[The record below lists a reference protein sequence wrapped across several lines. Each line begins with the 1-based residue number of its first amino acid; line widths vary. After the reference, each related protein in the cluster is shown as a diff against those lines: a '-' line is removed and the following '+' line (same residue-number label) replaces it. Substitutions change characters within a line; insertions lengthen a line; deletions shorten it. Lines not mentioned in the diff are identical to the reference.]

1 MTLPSLKN
9 QRVAIIGGSS
19 GIGYAVAECAVADG
33 ARVVIASSQAAKVEA
48 AAARLGQG
56 ATGDVVDVTD
66 EAGLERFF
74 SDLGAFDHL
83 VFTAGDWGP
92 HLFAGPL
99 AQMDFG
105 AASGSLN
112 VRFWGALRAI
122 KHALGRI
129 SPNGSI
135 ILTDGLLAH
144 RPMKGAALATAF
156 GGAIEHLAC
165 GLAVDL
171 APIRVNAVC
180 PGIVLTERSLG
191 PSPEVLRQMT
201 ESQPIPRGAEP
212 AEVAQAYLYL
222 MRGTYTTGQVLIVDG
237 GRMLT

>member
-1 MTLPSLKN
+1 MPLPSLN
-9 QRVAIIGGSS
+9 GQRVAIIGGSS
-19 GIGYAVAECAVADG
+19 GIGYAVAECALADG
-33 ARVVIASSQAAKVEA
+33 AQVIIGSSQPANVEA

-56 ATGDVVDVTD
+56 ATGAVVDVTD
-66 EAGLERFF
+66 DTSVESFFAGLGG
-74 SDLGAFDHL
+74 LDHL

-105 AASGSLN
+105 AASESLK

-156 GGAIEHLAC
+156 GGAIEHLAS

-180 PGIVLTERSLG
+180 PGVVLTERSIR
-191 PSPEVLRQMT
+191 PSPERLRQMT
-201 ESQPIPRGAEP
+201 ESQLIPRGAEP
-212 AEVAQAYLYL
+212 TEVAQAYLYL
-222 MRGTYTTGQVLIVDG
+222 MHGGYTTGQVLIVDG